1 MKRLMQYTAV
11 IVALFFVLSVPA
23 GRALVMPNVKLG
35 LTDGVGVDG
44 GFVQVQMDDSN
55 NLRIV
60 VSLKTVAPN
69 TLYTVWLISCA
80 GAPGGH
86 PCVGGPLT
94 STAPFGNSSPGC
106 AIAGSAGPL
115 TTVMTNGIGNG
126 NTGDIIIALGAVA
139 PGTYFNHV
147 DVGNLVALP
156 LGCHPDGLYP
166 AGFFA
171 TPGFSFTI

>member
-1 MKRLMQYTAV
+1 MKRLTQYTAV
-11 IVALFFVLSVPA
+11 IAALFFVLSVPA
-23 GRALVMPNVKLG
+23 SRAVVMPNVELD
-35 LTDGVGVDG
+35 LTDGVGVPG
-44 GFVQVQMDDSN
+44 GFVQVQMDDLN

-69 TLYTVWLISCA
+69 TLYTVWLINCA

-86 PCVGGPLT
+86 PCAGGPLT
-94 STAPFGNSSPGC
+94 STVPFGDSSPGC
-106 AIAGSAGPL
+106 PRAPSDGPL
-115 TTVMTNGIGNG
+115 TTITTNGIGNG
-126 NTGDIIIALGAVA
+126 NTGGIIIALGAVA

-147 DVGNLVALP
+147 DVGDLVALG
-156 LGCHPDGLYP
+156 GCHPDGLYP